1 MDVVMLV
8 VEAMAVVAGLFQ
20 QPAGNPFLT
29 LVNTIAAQEQAM
41 IVPLA
46 GVTVVAA
53 ALIGMIAKV
62 NPDWA
67 PGVKGAIVG
76 ILGLVIIGI
85 WGPQLVSWMATIA
98 GAGA

>member
-1 MDVVMLV
+1 MNVVMLV
-8 VEAMAVVAGLFQ
+8 VMAAVPGLFQ
-20 QPAGNPFLT
+20 QPASNPFLT
-29 LVNTIAAQEQAM
+29 LVNNIAAQEQAM

-98 GAGA
+98 GAGT